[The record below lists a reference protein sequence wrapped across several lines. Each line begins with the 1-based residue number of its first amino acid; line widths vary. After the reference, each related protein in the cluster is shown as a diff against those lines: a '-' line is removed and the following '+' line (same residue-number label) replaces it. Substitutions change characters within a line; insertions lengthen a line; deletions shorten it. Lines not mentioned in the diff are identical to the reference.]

1 MVDVRIEGP
10 EDDFSGTGNSNRRGK
25 FQWSGLIVVLI
36 VVAIIGVYFLSGF
49 FLVGP
54 DQVGLVKRFGKYDRT
69 VGPGL
74 GYHLPYPIESAVVV
88 DTSNL
93 RKQEIG
99 FRTVRTG
106 TYQTVANES
115 LMLTGDGNIVSVELA
130 IQYYIGTPEAY
141 AFNIA
146 GDRDIVKFTT
156 ESVLREEVAANTID
170 AILTTERDTISIR
183 TAERVQRELTNLN
196 TGIIVKNVF
205 LQEVAPPQQ
214 VITAFD
220 DVNSAK
226 QDKEKLIYE
235 AEKFRN
241 DMVPKAQGEAAQLT
255 REAEGYAQEK
265 ILRATGE
272 AERFLSILKEYVKAP
287 EITRTRLYLE
297 TLDKILKG
305 SEKYIVLDDSS
316 VLKLLDLEGSVKR

>member
-1 MVDVRIEGP
+1 MVDVRIEEP
-10 EDDFSGTGNSNRRGK
+10 DDGFSGSVTHNRGK
-25 FQWSGLIVVLI
+25 NFRWTGLISVLVI
-36 VVAIIGVYFLSGF
+36 LAVVAIYFLSGF

-54 DQVGLVKRFGKYDRT
+54 DQVGLIKRFGKYVRT

-106 TYQTVANES
+106 TYQSVANES
-115 LMLTGDGNIVSVELA
+115 LMLTGDGNIVSVELV
-130 IQYYIGTPEAY
+130 IQYYIGEPEKF
-141 AFNIA
+141 AFNIVS
-146 GDRDIVKFTT
+146 DSDIVKFTT

-170 AILTTERDTISIR
+170 AILTTERDAISLK
-183 TAERVQRELTNLN
+183 TAARVQAELDNLK

-235 AEKFRN
+235 AEKYRN
-241 DMVPKAQGEAAQLT
+241 DLIPKAEGEAAQLT
-255 REAEGYAQEK
+255 RVAEGYAQER
-265 ILRATGE
+265 ILKAEGE
-272 AERFLSILKEYVKAP
+272 AEKFLAILKEYSKAP
-287 EITRTRLYLE
+287 EVTRTRLYLE
-297 TLDKILKG
+297 TLNKILKG
-305 SEKYIVLDDSS
+305 NDKYIVLDDSGI
-316 VLKLLDLEGSVKR
+316 LKLLDLEGSGK

>member
-1 MVDVRIEGP
+1 MVDVKIEEP
-10 EDDFSGTGNSNRRGK
+10 EDDFSGTGSPNRRN
-25 FQWSGLIVVLI
+25 FQWSGLLIALI
-36 VVAIIGVYFLSGF
+36 VVAVVAVYFLSGF

-54 DQVGLVKRFGKYDRT
+54 DQIGLIKRFGKYQRS
-69 VGPGL
+69 VSPGL
-74 GYHLPYPIESAVVV
+74 SYHMPYPIESVVVV

-99 FRTVRTG
+99 FRTIKTG
-106 TYQTVANES
+106 TYQSVSNES
-115 LMLTGDGNIVSVELA
+115 LVLTGDGNIVSVEMA
-130 IQYYIGTPEAY
+130 IQYYIGEPEKF
-141 AFNIA
+141 AFNIVS
-146 GDRDIVKFTT
+146 DSNIVRFTA

-170 AILTTERDTISIR
+170 AILTTERDTISTK
-183 TAERVQRELTNLN
+183 TAARVQEELDNLN

-214 VITAFD
+214 VIMAFD

-235 AEKFRN
+235 AEKYRN
-241 DMVPKAQGEAAQLT
+241 DLIPKAEGEAAQLT

-265 ILRATGE
+265 ILKAQGE
-272 AERFLSILKEYVKAP
+272 AEKFLSILREYSKAP

-305 SEKYIVLDDSS
+305 NDKYIVLDDSGI
-316 VLKLLDLEGSVKR
+316 LKLLDLEGSVK